1 MVSVGMS
8 RTAQILFAISI
19 AVNLFLGGAVTSA
32 LIGGFGRPEM
42 GPPGGPMNR
51 SELNPRF
58 IARSVPEE
66 ARSEAREVLR
76 THRAEVRQAFK
87 NARSVRANVLSEL
100 KSDTFSEE
108 RLVKQLS
115 LSRQADQA
123 VAEKL
128 HSVVAEIIMLL
139 TPDQRRQMIDS
150 IEQRAAERREM
161 WRERRSKG
169 AWEKRQKQE

>member
-1 MVSVGMS
+1 MS

-19 AVNLFLGGAVTSA
+19 AINLFLGGAVTSA
-32 LIGGFGRPEM
+32 LIGGFGRPDM
-42 GPPGGPMNR
+42 GPPGGPMSR

-76 THRAEVRQAFK
+76 THRGEVRQAFR

-100 KSDTFSEE
+100 KSDTLSEE
-108 RLVKQLS
+108 RLAEQLS

-139 TPDQRRQMIDS
+139 TPEQRRQMMDS
-150 IEQRAAERREM
+150 IEQRVAERREM
-161 WRERRSKG
+161 WRDRHSKG
-169 AWEKRQKQE
+169 GWHKKQDE

>member
-1 MVSVGMS
+1 MS

-19 AVNLFLGGAVTSA
+19 AINLFLGGAVTSA
-32 LIGGFGRPEM
+32 LIGGFGRPDM
-42 GPPGGPMNR
+42 GPPGGPMGR

-66 ARSEAREVLR
+66 ARDEAREILR
-76 THRAEVRQAFK
+76 THRGEVRQAFR
-87 NARSVRANVLSEL
+87 NARSLRADVLSEL

-108 RLVKQLS
+108 RLAEQLS

-128 HSVVAEIIMLL
+128 HSVVAEIVSLL
-139 TPDQRRQMIDS
+139 TPEQRLQMIDS
-150 IEQRAAERREM
+150 IERRVAERREK
-161 WRERRSKG
+161 WRDRHSKG
-169 AWEKRQKQE
+169 RWDKRQDQ